1 MKSMFQYNSAVKKI
15 NVFQCMQH
23 GTHVRNLT
31 LFQIPLIYMCDF
43 PNAISDLNY
52 CSTSIYLR
60 QEW

>member
-1 MKSMFQYNSAVKKI
+1 
-15 NVFQCMQH
+15 MQH
-23 GTHVRNLT
+23 GIHVRNLT

-52 CSTSIYLR
+52 CSTSTYLR